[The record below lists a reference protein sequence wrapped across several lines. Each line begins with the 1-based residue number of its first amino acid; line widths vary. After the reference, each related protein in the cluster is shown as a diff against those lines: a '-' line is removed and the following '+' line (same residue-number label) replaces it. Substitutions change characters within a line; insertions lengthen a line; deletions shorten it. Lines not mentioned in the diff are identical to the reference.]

1 MKMKKQFKPGSSG
14 VKKLMSDPRTA
25 KRLSP
30 AVVNALKYIDRNLAN
45 IHSSSDI
52 SKALRLSRE
61 HVSRA
66 FSKQTGQ
73 KMWEFVNRLKVERAK
88 QMLTAKP
95 HLVKQIYPDLG
106 FGCQSTFYNAFK
118 RYAGVTPGRFRKQ
131 RLGKKKGR

>member
-14 VKKLMSDPRTA
+14 VRKLMSDPRTA

-30 AVVNALKYIDRNLAN
+30 AVMNALKYIDRNLPN

-66 FSKQTGQ
+66 FSKQTGH
-73 KMWEFVNRLKVERAK
+73 KMWEFVNQLKVERAK
-88 QMLTAKP
+88 QMLLGKP

-118 RYAGVTPGRFRKQ
+118 RYAGVTPGKFRKLK
-131 RLGKKKGR
+131 LGRKKGR

>member
-1 MKMKKQFKPGSSG
+1 MKMKKQFKPGSPG
-14 VKKLMSDPRTA
+14 IRKLMSDPKRA
-25 KRLSP
+25 KKLSP
-30 AVVNALKYIDRNLAN
+30 AVVNALKYIDRSLPN
-45 IHSSSDI
+45 IHSSTDI

-66 FSKQTGQ
+66 FSKQTGH

-88 QMLTAKP
+88 QMLAAKP

-131 RLGKKKGR
+131 GSGKKKRR